1 MPKVLILAPSGFGK
15 TSSIGAIPELGI
27 EGLNP
32 QETFLIT
39 VTSKPLTFKGSNTS
53 YPICQPGDIKSGK
66 RVITDNPK
74 ATAEILNTLVASPY
88 KNIVWDD
95 SNYLMQNW
103 YMANAL
109 AKGWD
114 APKQIG
120 YFMGQIFDAI
130 ENLDKAGKNVFILAH
145 GENVPGPD
153 GRIYMKYKSTGK
165 MVDEYL
171 TPEGKVDI
179 TLLGISSFDSSEKK
193 VKKMYLTGENEQ
205 YSSAKSP
212 YGMFDS
218 LFIPNDLGA
227 VVKALE
233 SYYK

>member
-32 QETFLIT
+32 QETFLVT

-130 ENLDKAGKNVFILAH
+130 ENLDKVGKNVFILAH

-165 MVDEYL
+165 MV
-171 TPEGKVDI
+171 
-179 TLLGISSFDSSEKK
+179 
-193 VKKMYLTGENEQ
+193 
-205 YSSAKSP
+205 A
-212 YGMFDS
+212 
-218 LFIPNDLGA
+218 
-227 VVKALE
+227 
-233 SYYK
+233 